1 LDAIA
6 EEIMK
11 AIRIHENGGPE
22 VMRWEDC
29 ELPPPGSG
37 EVRLRHTAIALN
49 FSDVNVRRGGFYIAE
64 PLKFPVILG
73 NEAAGVVTELGAGV
87 GGVEPGDRVAYVGS
101 GGPFYERT
109 GAYAE
114 ERNLPASSLVKLPAD
129 ISDRQAA
136 ALMLKGLTASMV
148 INRVFKPKP
157 GDRVLIHAAASGVGL
172 ILCQWAKHL
181 GAIVIGT
188 VGSREKAQVVADH
201 GCDHPI
207 LYREVDFVAA
217 VKKIVPEGV
226 AAVFDGVGKDVFI
239 PSLDCVRP
247 FGMLVNYG
255 NASGHVPA
263 VDLLLLAKK
272 GSLAVSRPAF
282 SFHIAE
288 PEAYCTACR
297 ELFDLV
303 RRGVLNL
310 EIGKDYALRDAV
322 QAHRD
327 LEGRQTVGAAVLLPQ
342 DQ

>member
-1 LDAIA
+1 
-6 EEIMK
+6 MK

-22 VMRWEDC
+22 VLRWEDC
-29 ELPPPGSG
+29 ALPPPGPG

-73 NEAAGVVTELGAGV
+73 NEAAGVVTALGADVRGF
-87 GGVEPGDRVAYVGS
+87 EPGDRVAYVGS
-101 GGPFYERT
+101 GGPFYEKT
-109 GAYAE
+109 GSYAE
-114 ERNLPASSLVKLPAD
+114 ERNLPASCLVKLPAD

-148 INRVFKPKP
+148 INRVFEPKP
-157 GDRVLIHAAASGVGL
+157 GDWVLVHAAASGVGL

-181 GAIVIGT
+181 GAVVIGT
-188 VGSREKAQVVADH
+188 VGSREKAQLVEDH

-207 LYREVDFVAA
+207 LYRETSFVDA
-217 VKKIVPEGV
+217 VKNLVPQGV
-226 AAVFDGVGKDVFI
+226 SAVFDGVGKDTFL

-255 NASGHVPA
+255 NASGHVPP

-272 GSLAVSRPAF
+272 GSLSVSRPAF
-282 SFHIAE
+282 SSHIAE
-288 PEAYCTACR
+288 PRDYRAACE

-303 RRGVLNL
+303 RRGVLTL
-310 EIGKDYALRDAV
+310 EIGKSYALRDAAE
-322 QAHRD
+322 AHRD
-327 LEGRQTVGAAVLLPQ
+327 LEARRTAGATVLLP
-342 DQ
+342 